1 MFCLRNYIIKNK
13 INIIE
18 VRITS
23 SYGKG
28 KKNLET
34 RPVFFTPYV
43 LSFKRF
49 KTDFDKTKG
58 DKNMS

>member
-1 MFCLRNYIIKNK
+1 MER
-13 INIIE
+13 
-18 VRITS
+18 
-23 SYGKG
+23 

-34 RPVFFTPYV
+34 THVFFTSYV
-43 LSFKRF
+43 LNFKRF